1 MITVLQAA
9 GLSFAIYQHDHPP
22 PHVHVY
28 GDGVAKIAI
37 VGRTG
42 RSEVIY
48 AKGMK
53 DGDVRK
59 ALRVVDEHQTVLIQY
74 WSELHG

>member
-1 MITVLQAA
+1 MVTVFRS
-9 GLSFAIYQHDHPP
+9 GGFRIVIFVDDHEPA
-22 PHVHVY
+22 HVHVY

>member
-48 AKGMK
+48 A
-53 DGDVRK
+53 R
-59 ALRVVDEHQTVLIQY
+59 A
-74 WSELHG
+74 